1 MSCGILLW
9 VLELTLPRSMV
20 AVTPPNPLP
29 KLDQAQGT
37 HFCILFQFSKATTNM
52 AYTDFVNNF
61 LDAIDTF
68 RAVCKNNTV
77 FAQFVQVSV
86 THTENDIL

>member
-1 MSCGILLW
+1 
-9 VLELTLPRSMV
+9 
-20 AVTPPNPLP
+20 
-29 KLDQAQGT
+29 
-37 HFCILFQFSKATTNM
+37 M

-68 RAVCKNNTV
+68 RAVCKSNTV

-86 THTENDIL
+86 SVTHTESDML